1 MKITDV
7 KVVVWEWNDIPPTR
21 YTLNVKSSG
30 TRSTHMALVK
40 IITDEG
46 IEGHAFLG
54 NALSA
59 LGNDAQL
66 IVDRFK
72 PMLVGLDPL
81 AREKIYQRMSTWAMG
96 PILRVIGAIDVA
108 LWDLAG
114 KAAGI
119 PVHKLMGSYRET
131 VPPTPAPLSSNT
143 PKNTQK
149 RPCATKRRDGAPIR
163 SILPPLPIGT

>member
-7 KVVVWEWNDIPPTR
+7 KVTVWAWNDIPPTR

-54 NALSA
+54 NALSS

-72 PMLVGLDPL
+72 PMLVGQDPF
-81 AREKIYQRMSTWAMG
+81 AREKIYQRNRRSAMG
-96 PILRVIGAIDVA
+96 SGRQSCR
-108 LWDLAG
+108 
-114 KAAGI
+114 
-119 PVHKLMGSYRET
+119 HSH
-131 VPPTPAPLSSNT
+131 S
-143 PKNTQK
+143 
-149 RPCATKRRDGAPIR
+149 
-163 SILPPLPIGT
+163 